1 MREDNNDKREL
12 LKYKQ
17 GLISKEE
24 CEEIEINK
32 PPIYEKPTGFAA
44 VQNFFYHYKL
54 HLSFAAFFVVV
65 GVILAYFTLTR
76 DNPDI
81 KILLIGNTQ
90 EASAFFFAEQSAI
103 KTAFEQY
110 TPDFNNDGK
119 VYAACFFIDLVT
131 EGRRPDYVQG
141 NHTKL
146 FGEVLGGTAKIFIGN
161 REALENIPKSAD
173 VEFEDFY
180 EDYFPFK
187 GSLLEKSV
195 EFHRMDVPD
204 DLLVVLRKDADE
216 NSLTVWAVI
225 RESTTE

>member
-146 FGEVLGGTAKIFIGN
+146 FGEVLGEPQKSLSATEKPSKISQNPQMLSSRTFTRTISRLRAHCWKN
-161 REALENIPKSAD
+161 LSNFTEWTSPMTCWW
-173 VEFEDFY
+173 
-180 EDYFPFK
+180 YFARTPMK
-187 GSLLEKSV
+187 IHLPCG
-195 EFHRMDVPD
+195 R
-204 DLLVVLRKDADE
+204 
-216 NSLTVWAVI
+216 
-225 RESTTE
+225 